1 MSATEML
8 NHASDPPNIH
18 QRFSR
23 GHNMFIS
30 GRIHVFGEEED
41 KYVGVDLEQD
51 KIEFSS
57 DDIEISV
64 DIDSIIWT
72 TKKLVCNSS
81 IGVYLTLCY
90 DGKARVIQKHDHAL
104 GQ

>member
-1 MSATEML
+1 MCLGKKTS
-8 NHASDPPNIH
+8 
-18 QRFSR
+18 
-23 GHNMFIS
+23 
-30 GRIHVFGEEED
+30 
-41 KYVGVDLEQD
+41 VDLKQD
-51 KIEFSS
+51 KIELSS
-57 DDIEISV
+57 DDIEISI

-72 TKKLVCNSS
+72 TRKLVCNSS